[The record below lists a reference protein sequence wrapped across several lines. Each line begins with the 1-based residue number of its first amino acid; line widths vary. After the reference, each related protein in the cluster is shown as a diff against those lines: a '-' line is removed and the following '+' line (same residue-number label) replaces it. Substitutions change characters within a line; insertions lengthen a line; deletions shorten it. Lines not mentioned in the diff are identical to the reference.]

1 MAKIKMRSYVVT
13 FERVVDVVVYCPE
26 GTPEKEIEEIAQDI
40 ARSGDLDRDW
50 DLPDWESYVSH
61 GVKDVTVEVAVSE
74 PNKYG
79 YRKLNSE
86 LLEGEDSMALSDDRS
101 EFVSPTDAK
110 WIYTA
115 VEEAEKEAEKEAD
128 ED

>member
-1 MAKIKMRSYVVT
+1 MPKIKMRSYVVT
-13 FERVVDVVVYCPE
+13 FERSLDIVVYCPE
-26 GTPEKEIEEIAQDI
+26 GTPTKEIEEIAQDI
-40 ARSGDLDRDW
+40 AHSGDLDRDW
-50 DLPDWESYVSH
+50 DLPDWESYVSRD
-61 GVKDVTVEVAVSE
+61 VKDVTVDVTVSS

-86 LLEGEDSMALSDDRS
+86 ILESDDSLALSDDRDL
-101 EFVSPTDAK
+101 FVTLTDAK

-115 VEEAEKEAEKEAD
+115 ISEAEKEAEGEAE